1 MSGIGRSKTQQEEDS
16 LDLGFRERVDG
27 FLAFCEL
34 EKSLSA
40 NTVAGYE
47 SDLMQCARFLAKV
60 GISDWLEVT
69 NVDITSWIVSLSR
82 RGRATSSLARML
94 SALRSF
100 ARYLVAE
107 GARRDDFT
115 ALLSSP
121 RQVRR
126 LPSSLTEDEIE
137 RLISVPDVRIARG
150 VRDRAILELLYSSG
164 LRVTELVSI
173 ALQDID
179 LENDFLRVVAG
190 KGGKER
196 VVPVGRRASDAVDAY
211 IISARPKL
219 VRAHTGSALFLSNRG
234 RAISRKTIWVMLK
247 KYARLAGIERPV
259 KPHMLRHSFA
269 THLLSG
275 GADLRSIQ
283 EMLGH
288 ADISTTQ
295 IYTAVE
301 PERLIEHHSRFH
313 PRNSLS
319 DDPGAG

>member
-1 MSGIGRSKTQQEEDS
+1 MDVR
-16 LDLGFRERVDG
+16 FREPLDA

-34 EKSLSA
+34 EKSLA
-40 NTVAGYE
+40 KNTVAGYE
-47 SDLMQCARFLAKV
+47 SDLVQCARFLTREGV
-60 GISDWLEVT
+60 SDWSAVADEH
-69 NVDITSWIVSLSR
+69 ITSWIVSLSR
-82 RGRATSSLARML
+82 EHRAASSLARML

-107 GARRDDFT
+107 GERPDDFT
-115 ALLSSP
+115 ALLSTP
-121 RQVRR
+121 MQARR
-126 LPSSLTEDEIE
+126 LPSSLTEGEID
-137 RLISVPDVRIARG
+137 LLLSVADVRTPLG

-164 LRVTELVSI
+164 LRVTELVTI

-179 LENDFLRVVAG
+179 LENGFLRVVSG
-190 KGGKER
+190 KGGKDR
-196 VVPVGRRASDAVDAY
+196 VVPVGTRASDAVDAY
-211 IISARPKL
+211 VISARPKL
-219 VRAHTGSALFLSNRG
+219 VRPHTGSALFLSNRG
-234 RAISRKTIWVMLK
+234 KAISRKTIWVMLK
-247 KYARLAGIERPV
+247 KCARLAGIEKPV

-301 PERLIEHHSRFH
+301 PERLIEHHKRFH
-313 PRNSLS
+313 PRNARPHVPKK
-319 DDPGAG
+319 D